1 MIHLTENIEYFIAQ
15 SRFNDAEIKGLKLT
29 PGNFNTSIW
38 LHKEK
43 INLNSVIEVAKQFA
57 DAKIFIISEGIN
69 KGFYIY
75 SPLKKSCIKLLR
87 KTHAAGIA
95 QIA

>member
-1 MIHLTENIEYFIAQ
+1 MYQTENIEYFIAQ
-15 SRFNDAEIKGLKLT
+15 SRFNDAEMKGLKLV
-29 PGNFNTSIW
+29 PGNFDTSIW
-38 LHKEK
+38 LHKEE
-43 INLNSVIEVAKQFA
+43 INLNSVVEIAKQFS

-75 SPLKKSCIKLLR
+75 STLQKTCIKFVR
-87 KTHAAGIA
+87 KTQIMEAH